1 MSSDAHTR
9 RVNLFCSLT
18 LPPLLN
24 LNISLSHVT
33 DVCQYI
39 HSVSHA
45 ARTNEQQM
53 NLAAKL
59 QCQDRLCVEFL
70 GRIQDQLLSVG
81 RDGHQEDGYTAF
93 NVLRSPKY
101 QHAVK
106 EKGDRELV
114 LADNILPPL
123 ISAIPPPTSSCPEHQ
138 QTSTQRICS
147 SSKLWGD
154 EPMEELIR
162 TCTSWYVPEVHPDSS
177 SYKPDSAVAR
187 DYSIFL
193 AHGDPEILRKA
204 YREMQE
210 VKPSGGSR
218 ESDHL
223 AILSG

>member
-1 MSSDAHTR
+1 
-9 RVNLFCSLT
+9 
-18 LPPLLN
+18 
-24 LNISLSHVT
+24 
-33 DVCQYI
+33 
-39 HSVSHA
+39 
-45 ARTNEQQM
+45 M

-59 QCQDRLCVEFL
+59 QGQDRLCEEFL

-81 RDGHQEDGYTAF
+81 RDGHQEDGYTTF

-114 LADNILPPL
+114 LADDIPPPV
-123 ISAIPPPTSSCPEHQ
+123 ISANPPPTSSGPEHQ

-147 SSKLWGD
+147 RSELRGD
-154 EPMEELIR
+154 EPIEELIR
-162 TCTSWYVPEVHPDSS
+162 TCTSWYVPDVHPDSS

-218 ESDHL
+218 RVRSSGDPFRVYDSPTYDDSWETHL
-223 AILSG
+223 PRGTVIIREERQGAAGFLAVAGVVVVS